1 MDHFGKE
8 WEAWQKA
15 VRMLPEEAADRMGCS
30 ANYVRKSLRAGTLP
44 FGNATKYPG
53 STRWTYYISRQLF
66 DAWEEGRLVAGK
78 TYQP

>member
-1 MDHFGKE
+1 MIHCSEKFETRK
-8 WEAWQKA
+8 KA

-30 ANYVRKSLRAGTLP
+30 ATYVRQGLRAGKFP